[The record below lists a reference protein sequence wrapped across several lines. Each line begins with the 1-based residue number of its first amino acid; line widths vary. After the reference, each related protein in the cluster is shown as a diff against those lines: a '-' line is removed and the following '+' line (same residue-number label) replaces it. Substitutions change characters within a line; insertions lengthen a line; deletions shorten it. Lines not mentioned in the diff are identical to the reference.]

1 MPRKKAGQ
9 PAFKPTDDERKLVEQ
24 MTACGIPQESQCLVI
39 RDGIDDKTLRK
50 HFRRELDTAATK
62 ANAKVAGTLFNKAM
76 GGDTTAIIWWTK
88 TRMKWSARQELEH
101 TGDAVWTIKNVY
113 EK

>member
-9 PAFKPTDDERKLVEQ
+9 PAFKPTYDERKMVEQ

-39 RDGIDDKTLRK
+39 RNGIDDKTLRK
-50 HFRRELDTAATK
+50 HFRNELDTAATK
-62 ANAKVAGTLFNKAM
+62 ANTKVAGTLFNKAM
-76 GGDTTAIIWWTK
+76 SGDTTALIWWTK
-88 TRMKWSARQELEH
+88 TRMKWSEKQEVEH